1 MTGYNIKMENTEK
14 LKSEFRYNT
23 IDKSSALPYY
33 VQLKELIRDKIEHGE
48 WKPGDQLPSE
58 PDLCNMFDI
67 SRTVIRQALKELTY
81 EGLIY
86 REKGKGTFIAEPKIV
101 ERLVSDLTG
110 FFQDMTELGYK
121 PHSRV
126 LKQELITASP
136 KITKL
141 LDLPPVSEVVELTRL
156 RFVDDEPIALVTTYI
171 PYKLCPKVISA
182 DFSNQSL
189 YSFLE
194 KEGGLI
200 IARGRRIIEAV
211 PANSYEAELLNVMT
225 GVPLILLDSVS
236 YLADGTPVEY
246 YHALH
251 RGDRAR
257 FSVELLRYQPPM
269 GTGIELVKE

>member
-14 LKSEFRYNT
+14 LKSEFRYNA

-194 KEGGLI
+194 KEGGLD
-200 IARGRRIIEAV
+200 RK
-211 PANSYEAELLNVMT
+211 
-225 GVPLILLDSVS
+225 SV
-236 YLADGTPVEY
+236 V
-246 YHALH
+246 
-251 RGDRAR
+251 
-257 FSVELLRYQPPM
+257 
-269 GTGIELVKE
+269 

>member
-1 MTGYNIKMENTEK
+1 METEN
-14 LKSEFRYNT
+14 LDKSYPELRYDSINR
-23 IDKSSALPYY
+23 SSALPYY

-58 PDLCNMFDI
+58 PDLCEMFGI

-110 FFQDMTELGYK
+110 FFQDMTDRGYK
-121 PHSRV
+121 PYSRV
-126 LKQELITASP
+126 LRQELTTASQ
-136 KITKL
+136 KIAKL
-141 LDLPPVSEVVELTRL
+141 LDLPQGSEVIELSRL
-156 RFVDDEPIALVTTYI
+156 RFVEDEPITLVTTFL
-171 PYKLCPKVISA
+171 PYKLCPNVLTA
-182 DFSNQSL
+182 DLSHQSL

-194 KEGGLI
+194 KECGFI

-211 PANSYEAELLNVMT
+211 PANAYEAELLNVET

-236 YLADGTPVEY
+236 YLADGTPIEY

-257 FSVELLRYQPPM
+257 FSVELMRYQPPM
-269 GTGIELVKE
+269 GTGIE